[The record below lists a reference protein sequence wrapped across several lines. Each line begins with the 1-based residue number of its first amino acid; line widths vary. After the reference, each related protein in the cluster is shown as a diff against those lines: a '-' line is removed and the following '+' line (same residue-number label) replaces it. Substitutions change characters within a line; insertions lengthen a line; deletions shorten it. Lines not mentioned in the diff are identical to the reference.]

1 MRRRAW
7 LAGIVAVTVMGACG
21 LSEHAAKKDEP
32 PEISAERLGDLSDQD
47 SILDVLDPDEREAV
61 DRTGLSG
68 ARPAHEGEPVEAK
81 EETALDKAGKATF
94 SILTVAVS
102 AAAVAAPFFLF

>member
-7 LAGIVAVTVMGACG
+7 LAGVVAVTVIGACG
-21 LSEHAAKKDEP
+21 LTDHPKKEPSEL
-32 PEISAERLGDLSDQD
+32 SAERLGDLSDQD
-47 SILDVLDPDEREAV
+47 SILDLLDSDEREAV
-61 DRTGLSG
+61 DREGVTG
-68 ARPAHEGEPVEAK
+68 ARPAHEATDLEAK
-81 EETALDKAGKATF
+81 EESTLDQASKATF

>member
-7 LAGIVAVTVMGACG
+7 LAGMVAVTVIGACG
-21 LSEHAAKKDEP
+21 LSDHAAKKEP

-61 DRTGLSG
+61 DRAGLSG

>member
-7 LAGIVAVTVMGACG
+7 LAGIVAVTVIGACG
-21 LSEHAAKKDEP
+21 LTDHPKKEPSEF
-32 PEISAERLGDLSDQD
+32 SAERLGDLSEQD
-47 SILDVLDPDEREAV
+47 SILDLLDPEEREAM
-61 DRTGLSG
+61 DREGVSG
-68 ARPAHEGEPVEAK
+68 ARPAHQGEPDEPK
-81 EETALDKAGKATF
+81 EETALQKAGNATF